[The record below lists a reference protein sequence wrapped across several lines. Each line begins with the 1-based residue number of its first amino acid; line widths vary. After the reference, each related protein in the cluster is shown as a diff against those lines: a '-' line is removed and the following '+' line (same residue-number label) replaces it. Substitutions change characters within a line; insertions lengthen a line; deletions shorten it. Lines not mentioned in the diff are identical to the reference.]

1 MHVSYTACNAASKG
15 ATVFTLVCGFDFE
28 DHSVNLFFWFDK
40 LAKR

>member
-28 DHSVNLFFWFDK
+28 DIPSTFSFGLIN
-40 LAKR
+40 